1 MKRTP
6 RQKSMIKNMILG
18 YINENIKIYAIV
30 TLMFLIG
37 WVIGIIF
44 VNNSQEIQQEQINGY
59 INTFIQGIKSDAEI
73 SKPEIL
79 KNSILSNLGITVL
92 LWFLGSTVI
101 GMPLI
106 YIVILYKGYSIG
118 CTISAIVASLGTGK
132 GIVFILSTMLLQ
144 SIIYIPCLLSLAVSG
159 IKLYKQIME
168 DRRTEN
174 IKIQILR
181 HSIFC
186 IFIFLMLIIAAL
198 IETYISTNIA
208 QKLIKF
214 C

>member
-6 RQKSMIKNMILG
+6 RQKSMLKNMILG

-44 VNNSQEIQQEQINGY
+44 VNNSQEVQQEQINGY

-79 KNSILSNLGITVL
+79 KNSILSNLGITLV

>member
-6 RQKSMIKNMILG
+6 RQKSMIKNVILG

-44 VNNSQEIQQEQINGY
+44 VNNSQEVQQEQINGY

-159 IKLYKQIME
+159 VKLYKQIME

-186 IFIFLMLIIAAL
+186 VFIFLMLVIAAL

-208 QKLIKF
+208 QRLIKF

>member
-6 RQKSMIKNMILG
+6 RQKSMLKNIILG

-44 VNNSQEIQQEQINGY
+44 VNNSQEVQQEQINGY

-106 YIVILYKGYSIG
+106 YIVIL
-118 CTISAIVASLGTGK
+118 T
-132 GIVFILSTMLLQ
+132 
-144 SIIYIPCLLSLAVSG
+144 
-159 IKLYKQIME
+159 
-168 DRRTEN
+168 
-174 IKIQILR
+174 
-181 HSIFC
+181 
-186 IFIFLMLIIAAL
+186 
-198 IETYISTNIA
+198 
-208 QKLIKF
+208 
-214 C
+214 

>member
-6 RQKSMIKNMILG
+6 RQKSMLKNMILG

-44 VNNSQEIQQEQINGY
+44 VNNSQEVQQEQINGY

-159 IKLYKQIME
+159 VKLYKQIME

-186 IFIFLMLIIAAL
+186 VFIFLMLVIAAL

>member
-6 RQKSMIKNMILG
+6 RQKSMLKNMILG

-44 VNNSQEIQQEQINGY
+44 VNNSQEVQQEQINGY

-159 IKLYKQIME
+159 VKLYKQIME
-168 DRRTEN
+168 DRRTKN

-186 IFIFLMLIIAAL
+186 VFIFLMLVIAAL

-208 QKLIKF
+208 QRLIKF

>member
-6 RQKSMIKNMILG
+6 RQKSMLKNMILG

-44 VNNSQEIQQEQINGY
+44 VNNSQEVQQEQINGY

-106 YIVILYKGYSIG
+106 YIVILYG

-159 IKLYKQIME
+159 VKLYKQIME

-186 IFIFLMLIIAAL
+186 VFIFLMLVIAAL

-208 QKLIKF
+208 QRLIKF

>member
-6 RQKSMIKNMILG
+6 RQKSMLKNMILG

-37 WVIGIIF
+37 WVIGIMF
-44 VNNSQEIQQEQINGY
+44 VNNSQEVQQEQINGY

-118 CTISAIVASLGTGK
+118 CTISAIVASLGAGK

-159 IKLYKQIME
+159 VKLYKQIME

-186 IFIFLMLIIAAL
+186 VFIFLMLVIAAL

>member
-6 RQKSMIKNMILG
+6 RQKSMLKNIILG

-44 VNNSQEIQQEQINGY
+44 VNNSQEVQQEQINGY

-159 IKLYKQIME
+159 VKLYKQIME

-186 IFIFLMLIIAAL
+186 VFIFLMLVIAAL

-208 QKLIKF
+208 QRLIKF